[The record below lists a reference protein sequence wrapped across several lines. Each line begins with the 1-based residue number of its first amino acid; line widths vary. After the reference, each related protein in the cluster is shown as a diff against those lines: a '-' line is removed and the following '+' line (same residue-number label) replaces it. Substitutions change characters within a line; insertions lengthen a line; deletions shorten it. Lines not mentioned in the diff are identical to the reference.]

1 MVTICT
7 NHLTTPTSFLME
19 HTNLEKAD
27 LMKTIQSLIDNKL
40 LLVKEENCVCV
51 SVCMYVRACVCVCT
65 HVCICVCTHV
75 CICVCVCVCV
85 CVCACMCVCV
95 RTHVCTRL

>member
-51 SVCMYVRACVCVCT
+51 SVCVCMCVRAYVCARM
-65 HVCICVCTHV
+65 
-75 CICVCVCVCV
+75 CVCVCVHV
-85 CVCACMCVCV
+85 CVCTCA
-95 RTHVCTRL
+95 HVCTRL